1 MTVLGAVP
9 PQVLPYILRCMHWPC
24 DALDFICVL
33 HRGQPALCV
42 LYPPPSHT
50 PPRPIAGFCTIE
62 EKQPAGMACRTMYI
76 SRHAPCRR
84 PPRRSM
90 CSPPVASCWSP
101 GPLHNPCMLS
111 LRARVAPG
119 GADLAQVARHWLRK
133 TEEEK
138 WEACQ
143 HCHLEMGGM
152 LSLSPCPYYC
162 CSCASSPVP
171 PTSSFSPSCT
181 TYHCRH
187 PPCTMA
193 YHCRRPS
200 SVHPWSSPR
209 LWPCKSG
216 CIPAAL

>member
-1 MTVLGAVP
+1 MCFTPLRATLPQGRLQASAPLKKNNLQAWPVVP
-9 PQVLPYILRCMHWPC
+9 CISPGMLPAAGLLADPCAAPPWPLAGPQAP
-24 DALDFICVL
+24 FII
-33 HRGQPALCV
+33 PA
-42 LYPPPSHT
+42 
-50 PPRPIAGFCTIE
+50 
-62 EKQPAGMACRTMYI
+62 
-76 SRHAPCRR
+76 
-84 PPRRSM
+84 
-90 CSPPVASCWSP
+90 CSPYVLEW
-101 GPLHNPCMLS
+101 PLEEPTLPRWHDIGYERLKKRN
-111 LRARVAPG
+111 G
-119 GADLAQVARHWLRK
+119 RHVSTVTL
-133 TEEEK
+133 K